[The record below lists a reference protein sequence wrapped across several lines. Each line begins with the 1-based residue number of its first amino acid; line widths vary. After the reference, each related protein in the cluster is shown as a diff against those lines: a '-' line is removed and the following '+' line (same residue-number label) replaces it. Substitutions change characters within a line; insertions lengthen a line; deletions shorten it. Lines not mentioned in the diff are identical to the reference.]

1 MVPGS
6 CPATAPRP
14 PSASSSG
21 PIPSSGSRR
30 SRERRPLAERVDAL
44 IIGGGGI
51 GASIAYHLT
60 LRGLKPVV
68 FDKDLLGSGNTRPSP
83 GGIPAQ
89 VTTQINIQHSPY
101 PHAFY

>member
-30 SRERRPLAERVDAL
+30 SRERRPLAERADAL

-60 LRGLKPVV
+60 LPRLEPGV
-68 FDKDLLGSGNTRPSP
+68 FDKGLLGSGNTRRSA
-83 GGIPAQ
+83 GGIRAPF
-89 VTTQINIQHSPY
+89 TTENNNKLFLS
-101 PHAFY
+101 